1 MVSLDENML
10 VKKIQ
15 EGDQL
20 AWSDLVLRYEG
31 RLTNYAQ
38 GKIKDH
44 SSCQDLVQESF
55 LGFLAKINNF
65 DASRSIQS
73 YLFGILS
80 NKIIDL
86 LRSLGR
92 SRTIETPVDSSGN
105 HKVSP
110 FIDPAMGASTWYRG
124 DEKKKLENDA
134 LIKCLGLLINQ
145 FVQKKDYLKLKSI
158 ELIFVNGLSNL
169 EAANILGIDNKTV
182 ASHRHYA
189 NNFIIDNLKKMNLSP
204 SVFPHLSEQDQNS

>member
-1 MVSLDENML
+1 MPSSEEQLL

-15 EGDQL
+15 DGDEQ
-20 AWSDLVLRYEG
+20 AWIALILRFEG
-31 RLTNYAQ
+31 RLTNYALK
-38 GKIKDH
+38 KIKDH
-44 SSCQDLVQESF
+44 SSCQDLVQETF
-55 LGFLAKINNF
+55 LGFLSNIGNF
-65 DASRSIQS
+65 DPSRYIQS
-73 YLFGILS
+73 YLFGILG
-80 NKIIDL
+80 NKINDL
-86 LRSLGR
+86 LRSR
-92 SRTIETPVDSSGN
+92 DKSKIIDHAVDSSGN
-105 HKVSP
+105 QLDADHADSA
-110 FIDPAMGASTWYRG
+110 IGASTWYRG

-145 FVQKKDYLKLKSI
+145 LVQRKDYLKLKSI

-204 SVFPHLSEQDQNS
+204 SVFPHLSEQDQD

>member
-1 MVSLDENML
+1 MVSLDESLL

-20 AWSDLVLRYEG
+20 AWSELVLRYEG

-44 SSCQDLVQESF
+44 ASCQDLVQEAF
-55 LGFLAKINNF
+55 LGFLSKINNF

-80 NKIIDL
+80 NKIADL
-86 LRSLGR
+86 LRSQGK
-92 SRTIETPVDSSGN
+92 SRTVENPVDSSGN

-124 DEKKKLENDA
+124 DEKRKLENLA
-134 LIKCLGLLINQ
+134 LTKCLIRLIYELT
-145 FVQKKDYLKLKSI
+145 QKKEYIKLKTI
-158 ELIFVNGLSNL
+158 ELLFVNALSNK
-169 EAANILGIDNKTV
+169 EAANILGISNRTV
-182 ASHRHYA
+182 ASYRFFA
-189 NNFIIDNLKKMNLSP
+189 INFIIDNLKNLNLSTD
-204 SVFPHLSEQDQNS
+204 VFPELFEQDSDS

>member
-1 MVSLDENML
+1 MPSSEEQLL

-44 SSCQDLVQESF
+44 ASCQDLVQESF
-55 LGFLAKINNF
+55 LGFLANINNF

-80 NKIIDL
+80 NKITDL
-86 LRSLGR
+86 LRSYGR
-92 SRTIETPVDSSGN
+92 LRTVETPVDSSGN
-105 HKVSP
+105 QKSSP
-110 FIDPAMGASTWYRG
+110 YIDPAMGASTWYRG

-134 LIKCLGLLINQ
+134 LIKGLGLLINQ
-145 FVQKKDYLKLKSI
+145 FIQRKDYLKLKSI
-158 ELIFVNGLSNL
+158 ELLFVKGLSNL

-189 NNFIIDNLKKMNLSP
+189 NNFIIEHLKKLNLSP
-204 SVFPHLSEQDQNS
+204 DVFPQFSQQDQD